1 MVISKPTGRTLI
13 SFSLFLIIA
22 FVLVGMS
29 AITIYNDDN
38 PPWYSYL
45 IVSSLGPISAFLLFR
60 LIFGYKVI
68 RLGSNQIEI
77 FRPALNR
84 RVKYTLEQVDHWTES
99 KVKTGKSNTYKEL
112 EVRFEGGKKIQVG
125 HQEYSNYGPMISY
138 LKKKVGK
145 KER

>member
-1 MVISKPTGRTLI
+1 MVVSKPTGRTLV

-22 FVLVGMS
+22 FVLVAMS
-29 AITIYNDDN
+29 AVTIYNDSN

-45 IVSSLGPISAFLLFR
+45 IVSSLGPISVFLLFR
-60 LIFGYKVI
+60 LIFGFKVI
-68 RLGSNQIEI
+68 RLGNNQIEI
-77 FRPALNR
+77 FRPALNH
-84 RVKYTLEQVDHWTES
+84 RVTYTLAQVEYWRES
-99 KVKTGKSNTYKEL
+99 KVKTGKSSTYKEL
-112 EVRFEGGKKIQVG
+112 EVRFDSGKKIELG